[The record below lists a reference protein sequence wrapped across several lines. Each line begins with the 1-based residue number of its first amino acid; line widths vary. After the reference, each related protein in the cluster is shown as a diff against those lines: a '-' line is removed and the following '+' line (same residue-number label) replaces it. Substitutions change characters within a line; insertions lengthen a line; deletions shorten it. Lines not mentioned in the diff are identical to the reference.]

1 MSSVLLCCKDVCVWR
16 GTRQVL
22 SDVSLSVKSGEL
34 LALIGPN
41 GAGKSTLLE
50 AICGSLAP
58 SSGQILLGGRPLQEL
73 SLLERARELSLVG
86 RELSSAQV
94 LPVGSI
100 VSLGRLPFQ
109 ADDVRRA
116 EDEAVIER
124 ALSEMDC
131 LAFRDRPLFSLSDGE
146 RQRVYFARALA
157 QEASTLLLDEATAH
171 LDLAHRERSFARAR
185 RFADEGGAVLAVAH
199 DLDLAL
205 RHASRIVV
213 LHHGRVIADDVPEAA
228 LSQELLRAVFDVR
241 GEIAQFGD
249 TKSLIIHGAAS

>member
-1 MSSVLLCCKDVCVWR
+1 MSRALLCCENVCVQR
-16 GTRQVL
+16 DKRQVL
-22 SDVSLSVKSGEL
+22 SDVSLSVESGEL

-50 AICGSLAP
+50 AICGSMAL

-94 LPVGSI
+94 LPVGSV
-100 VSLGRLPFQ
+100 VSLGRLPYH
-109 ADDVRRA
+109 ADVRRA
-116 EDEAVIER
+116 ENEAVIER
-124 ALSEMDC
+124 ALTETDC
-131 LAFRDRPLFSLSDGE
+131 LAFRDRSLFSLSDGE

-157 QEASTLLLDEATAH
+157 QEARTLLLDEATAH

-205 RHASRIVV
+205 RHASRVVV

-228 LSQELLRAVFDVR
+228 LSEDLLRAIFEVR
-241 GEIAQFGD
+241 GEVAQFGR
-249 TKSLIIHGAAS
+249 TKSLVIHGALS